1 MAIEVGQQ
9 APDFTLFDSDKNEV
23 TLSGLQGQNVL
34 MLFYPLAFTG
44 TCTKEM
50 CMVRDNISQY
60 NDVNAKVLGISIDNA
75 HVQKKF
81 KEENDIN
88 FTLLSDFNK
97 DVIKEYDVVHETF
110 SLGMKEVG
118 KRAAFVLDKEGV
130 VRYAEV
136 LDVPSELPN
145 FEAINETLKSL
156 S

>member
-50 CMVRDNISQY
+50 CMVRDNISSY

-81 KEENDIN
+81 KEEMIKSYE
-88 FTLLSDFNK
+88 LS
-97 DVIKEYDVVHETF
+97 
-110 SLGMKEVG
+110 
-118 KRAAFVLDKEGV
+118 
-130 VRYAEV
+130 
-136 LDVPSELPN
+136 SE
-145 FEAINETLKSL
+145 FENE
-156 S
+156 

>member
-1 MAIEVGQQ
+1 
-9 APDFTLFDSDKNEV
+9 
-23 TLSGLQGQNVL
+23 
-34 MLFYPLAFTG
+34 
-44 TCTKEM
+44 
-50 CMVRDNISQY
+50 MVRDNISSY